1 MYLCA
6 RSRSRIFLELG
17 SYIPCIE
24 DRDVLSDTFLNI
36 SPTTHSQTTSGFG
49 QGYIKYWMANII
61 YLSKGCFLLTLTT
74 VHFIF
79 FGLPALQRFFEHGV
93 SVKKV
98 VQDTK
103 SLLPPAVSEMEK
115 VLRESKKIVQFPKNI
130 CHNCKIIH

>member
-24 DRDVLSDTFLNI
+24 DRDVLSDTFLSI
-36 SPTTHSQTTSGFG
+36 STTTHSQTTSGFG